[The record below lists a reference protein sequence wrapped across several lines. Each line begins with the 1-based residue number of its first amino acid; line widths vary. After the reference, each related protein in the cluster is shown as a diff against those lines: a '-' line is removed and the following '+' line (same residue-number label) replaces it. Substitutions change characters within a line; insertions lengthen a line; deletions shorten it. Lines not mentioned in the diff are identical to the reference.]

1 MEQQKALQDW
11 IVDKHRHEMVV
22 LVALGVSEAAASLL
36 YLMFRIWVMLLVTIL
51 VSKVAALRAPMA
63 LAYNWGKVIDYSDS
77 CK

>member
-1 MEQQKALQDW
+1 
-11 IVDKHRHEMVV
+11 MVV

-63 LAYNWGKVIDYSDS
+63 LYNCGKVIDYSDS
-77 CK
+77 CKEGNFLGRRKYET